1 MASEDII
8 VRMGMDASGFNRGL
22 QQAKVQS
29 KEFKAGLDKI
39 GGAIAGIGLTALT
52 AKVVDYA
59 GSLADMS
66 SRLGV
71 STDALQ
77 EFGYAAEQSG
87 GSLED
92 VAAALGKLAVARAA
106 ALEGGEAGA
115 AMMETFS
122 KFGVTLGDLRTMR
135 VEDLFRKIGGAVRDA
150 ADVQTVLNDATTI
163 FGKNSANVLAAM
175 RNDLD
180 AAADEA
186 KKLGLIIESDVI
198 RRLDE
203 LGDKYS
209 QTLKRTVAAFSEP
222 LLMVAEAINTM
233 IDGLKIY
240 TSMANRWVEFFADVS
255 TGMGFGDAAR
265 KRVQAIEGDLNSIT
279 RLQTARRE
287 GVDAAANPAPLNME
301 EAANGAKEVLRI
313 TERIEQL
320 EFDALGVARQRARLA
335 DDLQRIEQE
344 RANLVANGLLD
355 EKKKAELQLKEL
367 EVKKKIA
374 AVDDKQKEAERRM
387 AELRDDR
394 KEAVGALEAVRG
406 EMTKFSL
413 AELASAD
420 PRRIQD
426 PALRAQARRARDVMI
441 YQKQAEDWRNSGKVG
456 WERMV
461 QANMS
466 EAEKLKAGMANL
478 QDSERFPFRS
488 MDDGIKRVDK
498 SIAELLRKAK
508 EEGLNM
514 QPLFAK

>member
-66 SRLGV
+66 ARLGV

-115 AMMETFS
+115 AIMETFS

-180 AAADEA
+180 AAGEEA
-186 KKLGLIIESDVI
+186 KKLGLIIGGDVI
-198 RRLDE
+198 AKLDE
-203 LGDKYS
+203 LGDKVG
-209 QTLKRTVAAFSEP
+209 TLGKKLVVTFAPFIS
-222 LLMVAEAINTM
+222 M
-233 IDGLKIY
+233 IADFAHDTIDFLKIVGQFS
-240 TSMANRWVEFFADVS
+240 SMPATIAGALAGGAS
-255 TGMGFGDAAR
+255 PLDAVRMAQQR
-265 KRVQAIEGDLNSIT
+265 ALEQVDSIV
-279 RLQTARRE
+279 AGAEERRRQRRP
-287 GVDAAANPAPLNME
+287 AAGLGPLNME
-301 EAANGAKEVLRI
+301 EAANGAREVLRI
-313 TERIEQL
+313 QERIEQL

-344 RANLVANGLLD
+344 RANLIANGLLD

-374 AVDDKQKEAERRM
+374 AVDEKQKEAERRM

-426 PALRAQARRARDVMI
+426 PALRAQARRAREVMI

>member
-71 STDALQ
+71 STDDLQ

-92 VAAALGKLAVARAA
+92 VAAALGKMAVARAA

-150 ADVQTVLNDATTI
+150 ADVQTVLNDATAI

-180 AAADEA
+180 AAAESA
-186 KKLGLIIESDVI
+186 RKLGLIIGKDAI
-198 RRLDE
+198 DALDA
-203 LGDKYS
+203 LGDKVGVV
-209 QTLKRTVAAFSEP
+209 TKRITSAYAPIMSMLATIVERTFAVAQIIGNIFVGIPAGIIGGMIEGQSFMDSFEAAWNE
-222 LLMVAEAINTM
+222 AEAT
-233 IDGLKIY
+233 
-240 TSMANRWVEFFADVS
+240 
-255 TGMGFGDAAR
+255 
-265 KRVQAIEGDLNSIT
+265 T
-279 RLQTARRE
+279 RRLESVFRNAPNP
-287 GVDAAANPAPLNME
+287 AANPAPLNME
-301 EAANGAKEVLRI
+301 EAANGAREVLRI
-313 TERIEQL
+313 QERIAQL
-320 EFDALGVARQRARLA
+320 EFDSLGVARQRARLA
-335 DDLQRIEQE
+335 HSLQLIEME
-344 RANLVANGLLD
+344 RRELIAAGLFD

-374 AVDDKQKEAERRM
+374 AVDEKQKEAERRM
-387 AELRDDR
+387 GELKGNKAES
-394 KEAVGALEAVRG
+394 VGALEAAIG
-406 EMTKFSL
+406 EQTKFSL
-413 AELASAD
+413 AELAGANLRGVRD
-420 PRRIQD
+420 PR
-426 PALRAQARRARDVMI
+426 LRADIIAARQAMEKERQA
-441 YQKQAEDWRNSGKVG
+441 QWWKQSGRVG
-456 WERMV
+456 WEEMAQTRLL
-461 QANMS
+461 
-466 EAEKLKAGMANL
+466 EADRLKSGIQSLSTQERYPFQSMA
-478 QDSERFPFRS
+478 
-488 MDDGIKRVDK
+488 DGINRVDDN
-498 SIAELLRKAK
+498 IAELLRKSK

-514 QPLFAK
+514 KALFAK